1 MGPASR
7 PDERF
12 RIRSWSPAMKLALS
26 IALLLSTSIV
36 VTTAAQVTRPATLPG
51 DELVAAAAGDQ
62 RTPVLSAGS
71 GSILAVWQDQRSSPM
86 TSGQQ
91 SGFDLFAV
99 RLDALGMPIDPLPF
113 AITMAGGLQSTPRVA
128 WNGSAWLVAWV
139 GQVSTEF
146 YYTNALLAAR
156 VAADGTLLDSQPII
170 VMPDVGSGT
179 FGDVASDG
187 NGWAVFFT
195 GWNGATAWVYG
206 ARIAADGTLL
216 DDTPKG
222 LFSPGGSPY
231 TPYGVSAAWAGGR
244 YLVSWSQWFSG
255 ADDVRGRLFDAALAP
270 QGAVFNL
277 ATAADYE
284 VNPDVASSGSS
295 FFVVWDRYNNCCVG
309 GASAAYGT
317 RVTTAGV
324 VLDGP
329 VGMAIYDTDG
339 YGFQGCEPAVGW
351 DGSQWVASW
360 TAPILAGLEVRAA
373 RISAAGVV
381 LDFNGFVVDPAP
393 PRQEASTVVGRPGG
407 GSLVAWQDSRVNVG
421 QAADIYGA
429 RLETNGLPT
438 PVGALSL
445 AAPAQVRADAAEGP
459 GGGAL
464 LVWTSMLSGSTR
476 VLAQRVDAQGQPAA
490 EPLEIAA
497 GGALAGAHVAW
508 NGSRWLVTWD
518 GPGGVFARRLDVDLT
533 LLDPAPILVMP
544 GSVNDVA
551 AQGDTFLVTALV
563 PEANPEFVDVRS
575 RRMSAATGA
584 LLDPASVLAGGTYA
598 TAQAVLA
605 YEGGF
610 LLAWERHSTHD
621 QPTSSIYLRL
631 ISAANVPGAQTSFT
645 STSAYNQVPA
655 LAAGDGGALLAW
667 QIGPFS
673 STNQDV
679 MARLVGPGLTLP
691 GGNLV
696 VSAAAHSQQL
706 PSVAWDGAEY
716 LVAWQDVRAT
726 QDYLFDLRTDV
737 YAARVTTAGAV
748 LDPDGIPLAIDT
760 VPEAWVAT
768 AALGPGAALVA
779 WSDFQDWAPF
789 ASYRLAFSVL
799 GELSPW
805 FDLGAALAGSNG
817 TPRLEGDG
825 LLHAGTPMSL
835 QLSAAPPLAPVT
847 LIVGF
852 TALNAPFKGGTLVP
866 HPDLLFAGLL
876 SNPSGVLTL
885 GATWPAAVPS
895 GTALFLQAWI
905 ADATAPAGLA
915 ASNGLEALTP

>member
-1 MGPASR
+1 MKPALTLSL
-7 PDERF
+7 
-12 RIRSWSPAMKLALS
+12 ALALS
-26 IALLLSTSIV
+26 SSIV
-36 VTTAAQVTRPATLPG
+36 ATAAAQVSRPAALPG

-71 GSILAVWQDQRSSPM
+71 DAILAVWQDQRSSPM

-113 AITMAGGLQSTPRVA
+113 PITMAGGLQSTPRVA
-128 WNGSAWLVAWV
+128 WNGTAWLVAWV

-146 YYTNALLAAR
+146 YYTDALLAVR

-170 VMPDVGSGT
+170 VMPDMASGT

-206 ARIAADGTLL
+206 ARIAADGTLI
-216 DDTPKG
+216 DATPKG

-231 TPYGVSAAWAGGR
+231 TPYGASAAWAGGR
-244 YLVSWSQWFSG
+244 YLVTWSQWFSG
-255 ADDVRGRLFDAALAP
+255 ADDVRGRIFDAALAP

-284 VNPDVASSGSS
+284 VHPDVASSGSG
-295 FFVVWDRYNNCCVG
+295 FFVLWDRYNNCCVG

-317 RVTTAGV
+317 RVTTAGA

-329 VGMAIYDTDG
+329 VGKAIYDTDG

-351 DGSQWVASW
+351 DGSQWIASW
-360 TAPILAGLEVRAA
+360 TAPLALGQLEVRAA

-381 LDFNGFVVDPAP
+381 LDFNGFSVDPTS
-393 PRQEASTVVGRPGG
+393 PRQEASAVVGRPGG
-407 GSLVAWQDSRVNVG
+407 GSLIAWQDSRMNVG
-421 QAADIYGA
+421 QAADIHGA
-429 RLETNGLPT
+429 RIETNGLST

-445 AAPAQVRADAAEGP
+445 AAPAQVRADAASGP

-476 VLAQRVDAQGQPAA
+476 VLGQLVTAQGQPVG
-490 EPLEIAA
+490 EPLEVAS
-497 GGALAGAHVAW
+497 GGTLGNAHVAW
-508 NGSRWLVTWD
+508 NGTVWLVTWD
-518 GPGGVFARRLDVDLT
+518 APGGVFARRVGGDQA
-533 LLDPAPILVMP
+533 LLGPAFLVMP
-544 GSVNDVA
+544 GSINDVA
-551 AQGDTFLVTALV
+551 AHGDVFLVTALV
-563 PEANPEFVDVRS
+563 PEPNPEYVNVRS
-575 RRMSAATGA
+575 RRVAASTGA
-584 LLDPASVLAGGTYA
+584 LLDASSVLVGSTYA
-598 TAQAVLA
+598 RAQAIEA
-605 YEGGF
+605 FEGGF
-610 LLAWERHSTHD
+610 LLAWQRHATHD
-621 QPTSSIYLRL
+621 QPYSSILLRA
-631 ISAANVPGAQTSFT
+631 ISVDNVPGTQLSFT
-645 STSAYNQVPA
+645 STSSYNQMPA
-655 LAAGDGGALLAW
+655 LAAGDGTLLLTW
-667 QIGPFS
+667 QLGPES

-679 MARLVGPGLTLP
+679 VARLIGPGPTLL
-691 GGNLV
+691 GGAIT
-696 VSAAAHSQQL
+696 VSAGPRSEQL
-706 PSVAWDGAEY
+706 PAAAWDGSEY
-716 LVAWQDVRAT
+716 LVSWQDLRAT
-726 QDYLFDLRTDV
+726 QDYLFDRRTDV

-748 LDPDGIPLAIDT
+748 LDPDGIPLAVDT
-760 VPEAWVAT
+760 VPEAWVAM

-779 WSDFQDWAPF
+779 WSDFQEWAPF
-789 ASYRLAFSVL
+789 ASYRLAFSTL

-805 FDLGAALAGSNG
+805 IDLGAALAGSNG

-847 LIVGF
+847 LILGF
-852 TALNAPFKGGTLVP
+852 SALNAPFKGGTLVP
-866 HPDLLFAGLL
+866 HPDLLVAGLL
-876 SNPSGVLTL
+876 SNASGGLTL
-885 GATWPAAVPS
+885 GATWPAAVPP

-905 ADATAPAGLA
+905 ADATGPAGLA